1 MALNWMLTGLR
12 ETLAKEEIII
22 TENEQTTINLTETY
36 ITDIGMIDIYR
47 NGILQE
53 KTLFTEI
60 NETTLE
66 YTDLNNLLEIDD
78 IITVRHHLSEGLNI
92 GDLTVVATYADL
104 LAIKSAKFN
113 DVAIVTNLKKFYH
126 YGISGWDEWTIPF
139 TVNNIGMIFEYEKQA
154 ITDTLETTYTLD
166 NISYNPGTGNLL
178 VFINGLIVKDYTEV
192 DPNTITF
199 DFEELPEGYIEFF
212 VSNTDSFEDSND
224 HEIEYEYDENRNIFK
239 ETITAGGGEIKSTVL
254 SYDNGNIVSEVI
266 TKNNKIITKNY
277 SYNPNNNIS
286 NVSITVT
293 NQ

>member
-12 ETLAKEEIII
+12 ETLAKEEITI

-126 YGISGWDEWTIPF
+126 YGNNGWDEWTIPF

-224 HEIEYEYDENRNIFK
+224 HEIEYEYDENGNIFK